1 MKTKRPHLM
10 VLGPGFTAKPIM
22 QQLKNDNWQVSASFR
37 RLEARE
43 DLIDAGYRAFDIMS
57 DSAADIDLETVT
69 HILTSISPGK
79 VGDTGFK
86 YITKHSAQLSSLE
99 WAGYLSSTNV
109 YGDHQGR
116 WVDEAT
122 PTNPSLE
129 RGIKRVDAEKEWQAF
144 ANKKDIPLHI
154 FRLAG
159 IYGPGRNAVRS
170 LLCGKARRVIK
181 EGQVFS
187 RIHVSDICEAVTRA
201 ANSDL
206 PSEIFNL
213 ADDMPAPP
221 QTVIEFAAD
230 LLGIDPPPA
239 QDWETADM
247 SPMARSFY
255 MESKKVKNDKI
266 KRLLRM
272 ELTYPD
278 YITGLKELL
287 EGEKA
292 D

>member
-1 MKTKRPHLM
+1 M

-22 QQLKNDNWQVSASFR
+22 QQLKNDNWQVSGSFR
-37 RLEARE
+37 RQEAR
-43 DLIDAGYRAFDIMS
+43 DNLVDTGYRAFDIMS
-57 DSAADIDLETVT
+57 DNAADIELETVT

-79 VGDTGFK
+79 AGDTGFE
-86 YITKHSAQLSSLE
+86 YITKHKDRLSGLE

-109 YGDHQGR
+109 YGDHKGG

-144 ANKKDIPLHI
+144 ADKKDVPLHI

-170 LLCGKARRVIK
+170 VLNGKARRVIK

-187 RIHVSDICEAVTRA
+187 RIHVSDIREAVTRA

-221 QTVIEFAAD
+221 QIVIEFAAG
-230 LLGIDPPPA
+230 LLGIDPPPV
-239 QDWETADM
+239 QNWEDADM

-255 MESKKVKNDKI
+255 MESKKVKNDKV
-266 KRLLRM
+266 KRLLEM
-272 ELTYPD
+272 ELAYPD
-278 YITGLKELL
+278 YITGLKSLL
-287 EGEKA
+287 ESEKA